1 MLQSLLDMKA
11 LITGGAG
18 FLGMKIGAAL
28 LERGHT
34 VRLLTR
40 GKRPD
45 LVGAE
50 VSCGDLNDRNALR
63 QACDGCDVVF
73 HTAGTISYDPKKNDL
88 MFQTNVIGTRNI
100 VETAL
105 DTGIKRFIHTSSTA
119 AIGVNENPKTNLNE
133 DSPFNAQE
141 LGLAYFTTKHDG
153 EREVLAGVEKGLNA
167 VILNPGSLLGPGDT
181 RRYEQTY
188 PGLIYKYNPRFLIHG
203 GINFVDV
210 DDVVK
215 GHLLAYEKGRAGE
228 RYILG
233 GENLT
238 FAEFITRTN
247 KLIGREPPKIYLPD
261 WLMGAAAAGIKLA
274 SLCGVKLHITPEIV
288 RQTARWYLFVD
299 SSKAKRELGYQPR
312 FVDNAIAQTISWLK
326 SIGRL

>member
-1 MLQSLLDMKA
+1 MKA

-18 FLGMKIGAAL
+18 FLGTKLGAAL

-45 LVGAE
+45 LVGVEVAE
-50 VSCGDLNDRNALR
+50 GDLGDKEALR
-63 QACDGCDVVF
+63 QACEGCDVVF
-73 HTAGTISYDPKKNDL
+73 HTAGVISYNPKKNDL
-88 MFQTNVIGTRNI
+88 MVQTNVIGTRNM
-100 VETAL
+100 VEAAL
-105 DTGIKRFIHTSSTA
+105 KAGVKRFLHTSSTA
-119 AIGVNENPKTNLNE
+119 AIGVNEDPNTLLNE
-133 DSPFNAQE
+133 DSPFNARH
-141 LGLAYFTTKHDG
+141 LGLAYFTTKYDA
-153 EREVLAGVEKGLNA
+153 ELEVLKGVERGLDA
-167 VILNPGSLLGPGDT
+167 VILNPGSLMGPGDT

-215 GHLLAYEKGRAGE
+215 GHLLAYEKGRRGE

-238 FAEFITRTN
+238 YAELISRTN
-247 KLIGREPPKIYLPD
+247 SLIGRRPPKIYIPK
-261 WLMGAAAAGIKLA
+261 WMMGAAALGIKLVTM
-274 SLCGVKLHITPEIV
+274 CGAQLHITPEIM

-299 SSKAKRELGYQPR
+299 SNKAQRELGYQPR
-312 FVDNAIAQTISWLK
+312 FIDNSIAQTIGWLK

>member
-1 MLQSLLDMKA
+1 MKA

-18 FLGMKIGAAL
+18 FLGVKLGKAL

-40 GKRPD
+40 GKQPD

-50 VSCGDLNDRNALR
+50 VVIGDLGDKEALR
-63 QACDGCDVVF
+63 HACEGCDVVF
-73 HTAGTISYDPKKNDL
+73 HTAGVISYNPQKNDL

-100 VETAL
+100 VEAAL
-105 DTGIKRFIHTSSTA
+105 NAGIKRFIHTSSTA
-119 AIGVNENPKTNLNE
+119 AIGVNENPEVLLNE
-133 DSPFNAQE
+133 DSPFNAE
-141 LGLAYFTTKHDG
+141 STGLAYFTTKYAA
-153 EREVLAGVEKGLNA
+153 EQEVLAAVKRGLDA
-167 VILNPGSLLGPGDT
+167 VILCPGSLLGPGDT

-188 PGLIYKYNPRFLIHG
+188 PGLIYKFNPRFLIHG
-203 GINFVDV
+203 GINLVDI

-215 GHLLAYEKGRAGE
+215 GHLLAWEKGRRGE

-238 FAEFITRTN
+238 FAELITRTN
-247 KLIGREPPKIYLPD
+247 KLIGREPPKFYLPR
-261 WLMGAAAAGIKLA
+261 WLMGAAAAGIKIA
-274 SLCGVKLHITPEIV
+274 ILCGAKLHITPEIV

-299 SSKAKRELGYQPR
+299 SSKAQRELGYQPR

-326 SIGRL
+326 SIGRI

>member
-1 MLQSLLDMKA
+1 MKA

-18 FLGMKIGAAL
+18 FLGVKLAAAL

-45 LVGAE
+45 VVGAE
-50 VSCGDLNDRNALR
+50 VVHGDLSDKEALR
-63 QACDGCDVVF
+63 QACSGCDVVF
-73 HTAGTISYDPKKNDL
+73 HTAGVISYNPQKNDI
-88 MFQTNVIGTRNI
+88 MFQTNVIGTRNA
-100 VETAL
+100 VEAAL
-105 DTGIKRFIHTSSTA
+105 HAGVKKFIHTSSTA
-119 AIGVNENPKTNLNE
+119 AIGINEDPNTLLNE
-133 DSPFNAQE
+133 DSPFNAAST
-141 LGLAYFTTKHDG
+141 GLAYFTTKHAA
-153 EREVLAGVEKGLNA
+153 EKEVLEGVKQGLHA
-167 VILNPGSLLGPGDT
+167 VILCPGSLMGPGDT

-203 GINFVDV
+203 GINFVDI

-215 GHLLAYEKGRAGE
+215 GHLLALEKGRKGE

-238 FAEFITRTN
+238 YAELITRTN
-247 KLIGREPPKIYLPD
+247 KLIGREPPKFYIPK
-261 WLMGAAAAGIKLA
+261 WLMGVAALAIKLVTMMGA
-274 SLCGVKLHITPEIV
+274 KLHITPEIV

-299 SSKAKRELGYQPR
+299 SSKAQRELGYQPR
-312 FVDNAIAQTISWLK
+312 FIDNSIAQTISWLK